1 VTPKTKQALELAL
14 SAMENRSDGT
24 AHVACLAIR
33 EALAEPEH
41 VTFDSSITALLD
53 QIERLQEERVALR
66 ATVAGLVKWTE
77 DIAHETRVRDLMNLI
92 SSVGARAPSH

>member
-1 VTPKTKQALELAL
+1 MKNETGGPAFPHETETDIYPGMTHALRKRAGG
-14 SAMENRSDGT
+14 SG
-24 AHVACLAIR
+24 VPR
-33 EALAEPEH
+33 E
-41 VTFDSSITALLD
+41 DITALLD

-66 ATVAGLVKWTE
+66 ATVAGLVKWNE